1 LRLRISKKNESEGA
15 VEKVETVPHLRVFI
29 WPNTDN
35 CNISGQLTNGVLRK
49 KATFIVETARYKGGL
64 CMTATPEVDPLGN
77 QSVWTLPLESLMLH
91 VDDFKTSYEVIL
103 EGNGTRT
110 EYHRATWLVVLVYV
124 VFCVVFFLLWWLLVF
139 PGTCRT
145 RTKDNSDLVQA
156 PKTEYRQT
164 DRRVGNLNL
173 MGENDVEGRGKTAL
187 SWRMMITTGILYFLP
202 SLQFTLRQ
210 STLYKIDGNQDHCFF
225 NFGCLKPGPVTGLI
239 MWNHILSNVG
249 YMFLGLLFLLITFV
263 KENVIL
269 RRKLEEMGE
278 EPTTK
283 GSWPRVLRLRW
294 QLSRAQ
300 AEAKANGQPIYQ
312 TGTCA
317 SFSLFYTMGLTL
329 AMIGVMSSCY
339 HLCPTDVNFQFDTTY
354 MYLLAIFMAIN
365 LFKSRHPDLSPDATT
380 AFTFLAVSV
389 AMGVSPNFEKLP
401 FF

>member
-1 LRLRISKKNESEGA
+1 
-15 VEKVETVPHLRVFI
+15 
-29 WPNTDN
+29 
-35 CNISGQLTNGVLRK
+35 
-49 KATFIVETARYKGGL
+49 
-64 CMTATPEVDPLGN
+64 
-77 QSVWTLPLESLMLH
+77 
-91 VDDFKTSYEVIL
+91 
-103 EGNGTRT
+103 
-110 EYHRATWLVVLVYV
+110 
-124 VFCVVFFLLWWLLVF
+124 
-139 PGTCRT
+139 
-145 RTKDNSDLVQA
+145 
-156 PKTEYRQT
+156 
-164 DRRVGNLNL
+164 
-173 MGENDVEGRGKTAL
+173 
-187 SWRMMITTGILYFLP
+187 
-202 SLQFTLRQ
+202 
-210 STLYKIDGNQDHCFF
+210 
-225 NFGCLKPGPVTGLI
+225 
-239 MWNHILSNVG
+239 MWNQILSNVG

-300 AEAKANGQPIYQ
+300 AEAKADGQPIYQ

-389 AMGVSPNFEKLP
+389 AMGVCPNSEKLP
-401 FF
+401 IF